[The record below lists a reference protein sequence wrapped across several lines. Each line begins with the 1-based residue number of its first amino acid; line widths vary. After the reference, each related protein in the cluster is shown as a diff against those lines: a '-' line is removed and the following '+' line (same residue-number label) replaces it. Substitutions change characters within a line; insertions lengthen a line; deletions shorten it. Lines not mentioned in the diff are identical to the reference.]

1 MSQRKDGNDF
11 VGLLHLKWLRYTG
24 VRWASYLC
32 AIRCTLACG
41 EHRISDANR
50 CTPDQMIL
58 SVGYATGSSSHWS
71 RKRLSPRDSTC
82 SVVRRAFQSNC
93 LLPAVSLR
101 TEMFSELWPHASP
114 IVCTWFFAFGT
125 LIANAVW

>member
-11 VGLLHLKWLRYTG
+11 VGRLHLKWLRYTG

-58 SVGYATGSSSHWS
+58 SVGYATGPSSHWS

-93 LLPAVSLR
+93 LLPAVKL
-101 TEMFSELWPHASP
+101 EDGNVQW
-114 IVCTWFFAFGT
+114 
-125 LIANAVW
+125 AVATRITYCLHVVFRFRNIDC